1 MSSWESDGKSDDWYT
16 PKYILDALGVTFYL
30 DVAAPPSGPRHVA
43 AVTWFSEGSLSR
55 DWRGFVW
62 MNPPYGGRNALMP
75 WVQKFMAH
83 GNGIALLPDRTS
95 APWFRPLADADALC
109 FVYSKIKFEKPDGT
123 TGDSP
128 GNGSVLV
135 ACGQKAEKALR
146 RANGVLGMTMQPTRA
161 PSPTAL
167 QFH

>member
-1 MSSWESDGKSDDWYT
+1 MSAWESDGKSDEWYT
-16 PKYILDALGVTFYL
+16 PRYIFDALGVTFSL
-30 DVAAPPSGPRHVA
+30 DVAAPVSGPRHVA
-43 AVTWFSEGSLSR
+43 AVAWFSEASLSR

-109 FVYSKIKFEKPDGT
+109 FVYRRIKFERPDGT
-123 TGDSP
+123 TGGTP

-135 ACGQKAEKALR
+135 ACGPKAEAALMR
-146 RANGVLGMTMQPTRA
+146 VHGVLGSTMTPIGA
-161 PSPTAL
+161 AA
-167 QFH
+167 